1 MCISFFFV
9 DIRRRIELIQ
19 DFEMPT
25 VSTKIKVSRDGQ
37 YIMAVGELTK
47 DPSVAEAKSTSNV
60 LSQNMTG
67 RR

>member
-1 MCISFFFV
+1 
-9 DIRRRIELIQ
+9 
-19 DFEMPT
+19 MPT

-37 YIMAVGELTK
+37 YIMAVGELTQ
-47 DPSVAEAKSTSNV
+47 DPLVAEAKSTNNV